1 MKIFAICFLKLDP
14 IQGKASIISAAYDT
28 SDVSFFQRSSAEEFC
43 RFLAVTFAERV
54 PKNCRHSLQEGEKTG
69 HLFTDQRGYSCVVI
83 ADKEYPSRVAF
94 DLISK
99 CLSAVSS
106 DSTEKSLIEVDT
118 FIKKAIQ
125 DYQTPENID
134 AILRV
139 QKDLEETKIVLH
151 QTISSLLVRGE
162 KLDELVAKSD
172 QLGVQSK
179 VFFKTAKKTNSCC
192 AMQ

>member
-1 MKIFAICFLKLDP
+1 MKIYAICFLKLTADS
-14 IQGKASIISAAYDT
+14 GKATVLSAAYDT
-28 SDVSFFQRSSAEEFC
+28 SDVSFFQKSSVEDFC

-54 PKNCRHSLQEGEKTG
+54 PRNCRHSLQEDNRMG

-83 ADKEYPSRVAF
+83 ADREYPARVAF

-99 CLSAVSS
+99 CLAIIDVKNS
-106 DSTEKSLIEVDT
+106 EESLINVEAH
-118 FIKKAIQ
+118 IKKAIVE
-125 DYQTPENID
+125 YQTPQNID
-134 AILRV
+134 SILRV
-139 QKDLEETKIVLH
+139 QKDLEETKVILH

-162 KLDELVAKSD
+162 KLDDLVAKSD

-192 AMQ
+192 TVQ